1 MRCALPITT
10 AALFAA
16 LPMVGG
22 GCVQQGRL
30 DGAIHAKRITS
41 RQLVR
46 AEQDRDTAKADLTTA
61 QAKLGETQQNL
72 ESMEATYNALLADVQ
87 HQTSTND
94 HLLRQV
100 AQLQLGP
107 LPPDLASALEELAFA
122 YPDLL
127 SFDAQRGMVGLAS
140 DFTFDLGSDI
150 LRADADLTILPLADI
165 LNSEIAAA
173 FEVRIVGHTDNV
185 PILRAETR
193 RKHPSNLHLSV
204 HRAIAVR
211 NALVDAGV
219 KSTRVEVAGAGEFR
233 PLVPN
238 GPKGAAE
245 NRRVEIFLSAKPLLA
260 ARKPGALRRSPTGEI
275 PSK

>member
-16 LPMVGG
+16 LPMVGT

-41 RQLVR
+41 HQLVR
-46 AEQDRDTAKADLTTA
+46 AEQDRDAAMANLTTA

-72 ESMEATYNALLADVQ
+72 EAMEATYNALLADVQ
-87 HQTSTND
+87 DQASTNNK
-94 HLLRQV
+94 LLRQV
-100 AQLQLGP
+100 AAIQLGP

-140 DFTFDLGSDI
+140 DFTFDLGSDV

-165 LNSEIAAA
+165 LNSEIASA

-185 PILRAETR
+185 PILRTETR

-219 KSTRVEVAGAGEFR
+219 EPTRIEVAGAGEFR
-233 PLVPN
+233 PLVTN

-245 NRRVEIFLSAKPLLA
+245 NRRVEIFLSARPLLA
-260 ARKPGALRRSPTGEI
+260 ARKPGAVRRSPTAEI

>member
-1 MRCALPITT
+1 MTT

-16 LPMVGG
+16 LPMVGS
-22 GCVQQGRL
+22 GCVQQPRYN
-30 DGAIHAKRITS
+30 GALQAKRVTEQ
-41 RQLVR
+41 QLVR
-46 AEQDRDTAKADLTTA
+46 TEQERDTAQANLGTA
-61 QAKLGETQQNL
+61 QAKLVETQQNL
-72 ESMEATYNALLADVQ
+72 ESLEATYNALLADVQ
-87 HQTSTND
+87 QQATTND
-94 HLLRQV
+94 RLLQQV

-107 LPPDLASALEELAFA
+107 LPPDLASALEDLALA

-140 DFTFDLGSDI
+140 DFTFDLGSDV
-150 LRADADLTILPLADI
+150 LKADADLTILPLADI
-165 LNSEIAAA
+165 LNSEVAAA

-193 RKHPSNLHLSV
+193 RKHASNLHLSV

-219 KSTRVEVAGAGEFR
+219 KPVRVEVAGAGEFR

-238 GPKGAAE
+238 GPKGAGE

-260 ARKPGALRRSPTGEI
+260 ARKPGAMRRSPTAEI